1 MGEGAVQRGCGAEK
15 KELKE
20 EARSQVWLCTLVV
33 PALRRPR
40 QGHHEFETSLSSM
53 VRLCLKKTHKN
64 RKARNPFISWASK

>member
-53 VRLCLKKTHKN
+53 VRLCLKK
-64 RKARNPFISWASK
+64 NPQKQKSQEPFHILGF